1 MAFNISLQ
9 MTTRFE
15 HAGPSALRLGLVVA
29 HGVQPGSV
37 VPDMEERLADR
48 LAHLAAGLSASE
60 DAFRGTIRDV
70 FRNGKYKPTGRAK
83 PASEYLLRVASEGSF
98 PRINTLVDICNTL
111 SVASLLPISIWDLDK
126 ARTDRFQFRLGAV
139 DESYVFN
146 ATGQD
151 IALSDLIVGCA
162 VREDGLS
169 EPIVNAVKDSQA
181 TKTDDTT
188 TRVAAALY
196 APTTDGP
203 GLSLAETCRLFEAWL
218 AATDPG
224 CRTASAILEPVNAVD
239 LG

>member
-1 MAFNISLQ
+1 
-9 MTTRFE
+9 MTTRFD
-15 HAGPSALRLGLVVA
+15 HAGPDSLRLGLVVA
-29 HGVQPGSV
+29 HGVRPATA
-37 VPDMEERLADR
+37 VPAMQHHLEERLSR
-48 LAHLAAGLSASE
+48 LANGLTEAE
-60 DAFRGTIRDV
+60 DAFRGVIRDV

-111 SVASLLPISIWDLDK
+111 SVVSLLPISIWDLDK
-126 ARTDRFQFRLGAV
+126 AGTDRFMFRLGAV

-151 IALSDLIVGCA
+151 ISLSDLIVGCA
-162 VREDGLS
+162 VRPDGAS

-181 TKTDDTT
+181 TKTDEGT
-188 TRVAAALY
+188 TRVAVALY
-196 APTTDGP
+196 APREDGP
-203 GLSLAETCRLFEAWL
+203 ALSLAETCQLFEAWL

-224 CRTASAILEPVNAVD
+224 CRTASAILEAGNAVD